1 MAFLDYYYI
10 PSQMDSDICNKIVEK
25 YYDPSILKP
34 SFVTKENV
42 LNTEI
47 RKSSQTWLPSDC
59 WVAGM
64 LKHFIESANIN
75 YYNFDL
81 TGWKDGIQ
89 FTVYDPPD
97 NRYNWHIDM
106 YEADSESNS
115 ENNMIRK
122 LTIVMGL
129 SSAKDYGGGEFQ
141 IIFPTKKVKTLK
153 FNTGDVIMFPS
164 TIPHRVRPVKW
175 GRRISLVGWYGG
187 PPFR

>member
-1 MAFLDYYYI
+1 MIRPVFGL
-10 PSQMDSDICNKIVEK
+10 CVVE
-25 YYDPSILKP
+25 LL
-34 SFVTKENV
+34 
-42 LNTEI
+42 LNYCCSLLVNAE
-47 RKSSQTWLPSDC
+47 SP
-59 WVAGM
+59 G
-64 LKHFIESANIN
+64 KHF
-75 YYNFDL
+75 
-81 TGWKDGIQ
+81 GG
-89 FTVYDPPD
+89 
-97 NRYNWHIDM
+97 
-106 YEADSESNS
+106 NS

-153 FNTGDVIMFPS
+153 FNVGDVIMFPS

>member
-1 MAFLDYYYI
+1 
-10 PSQMDSDICNKIVEK
+10 MDSDICNKIVEK

-81 TGWKDGIQ
+81 TGWKDSIQ

-106 YEADSESNS
+106 AVLWRSCSCGLVVVVALMVKVVVAT
-115 ENNMIRK
+115 MI
-122 LTIVMGL
+122 
-129 SSAKDYGGGEFQ
+129 
-141 IIFPTKKVKTLK
+141 
-153 FNTGDVIMFPS
+153 
-164 TIPHRVRPVKW
+164 
-175 GRRISLVGWYGG
+175 
-187 PPFR
+187 

>member
-1 MAFLDYYYI
+1 MGFLNYYYI
-10 PSQMDSDICNKIVEK
+10 PSEMDGDICNKIVEK

-34 SFVTKENV
+34 SFVTKKNV
-42 LNTEI
+42 LKAEI
-47 RKSSQTWLPSDC
+47 RKSSQTWLPKDC

-81 TGWKDGIQ
+81 TGWNDSIQ

-106 YEADSESNS
+106 MDSESNS

-122 LTIVMGL
+122 LSIVMSL
-129 SSAKDYGGGEFQ
+129 SSTKDYGGGEFQ
-141 IIFPTKKVKTLK
+141 IIFPTKKV
-153 FNTGDVIMFPS
+153 NTFKLDAGDVIIFPS
-164 TIPHRVRPVKW
+164 TIPHRVKPVKW